1 MDMNEAS
8 SNKPTCTWEYVVN
21 VSPLLGGYRSLDE
34 GFEHFKF
41 MGNYKLT
48 AKDDKVILM
57 DELNSQTIQFEQA
70 IIFFQE
76 KMEPIARKTV
86 CHQHTIFK
94 EKSYYIQVNPFENQL
109 LEASTVIFAHNNK
122 LSFKSVPMKNYS
134 DPDEAKQI
142 LRNII
147 MQLSMTLSDGPPKM
161 KEIIIKQ
168 KGNLKVHF
176 DVPSDTQ
183 LSYNF
188 QFGSHVTNNKQN
200 LTNEIKYNVEKTY
213 NTHSKNLSI
222 SISKITSN
230 GIPITD
236 GTFDVYVYSFTES
249 ANLSSKI
256 TLNLTSENPEELDT
270 FTVCLNYK
278 DKVYSRTFPIIG
290 NENNTISLTKID
302 NN

>member
-1 MDMNEAS
+1 MDINEV
-8 SNKPTCTWEYVVN
+8 NPTCTWEYVVN

-34 GFEHFKF
+34 GFEYFKI
-41 MGNYKLT
+41 MGTYKLT

-57 DELNSQTIQFEQA
+57 DESNSETLQFEQA

-76 KMEPIARKTV
+76 KMEPIIRKTV

-94 EKSYYIQVNPFENQL
+94 EKPFYIKVNTFENQL
-109 LEASTVIFAHNNK
+109 LDAGTVIFSQGDK
-122 LSFKSVPMKNYS
+122 ISFKNVSMKKYS
-134 DPDEAKQI
+134 DYHEAKQI

-147 MQLSMTLSDGPPKM
+147 MQLSMTSSDGPPKM
-161 KEIIIKQ
+161 REIIVKQ

-188 QFGSHVTNNKQN
+188 QFGSHITNKQI
-200 LTNEIKYNVEKTY
+200 LTNELRYNVEKTY
-213 NTHSKNLSI
+213 NTHSKILSI
-222 SISKITSN
+222 SLSKITFN
-230 GIPITD
+230 GITITD
-236 GTFDVYVYSFTES
+236 GTFSVHVYSFSKST
-249 ANLSSKI
+249 NLSSKI
-256 TLNLTSENPEELDT
+256 TLNLTSEDPSELDT

-290 NENNTISLTKID
+290 NENNIIHLTKLD
-302 NN
+302 N